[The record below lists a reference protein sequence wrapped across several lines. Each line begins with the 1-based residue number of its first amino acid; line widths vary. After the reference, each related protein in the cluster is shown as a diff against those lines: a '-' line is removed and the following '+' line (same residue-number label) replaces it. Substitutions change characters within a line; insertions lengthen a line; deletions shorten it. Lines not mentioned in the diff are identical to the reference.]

1 MYLNMSH
8 RAAEDGNID
17 LHEILKFESV
27 DIPKVEERKQSLGFS
42 PNKE

>member
-1 MYLNMSH
+1 MSH

-17 LHEILKFESV
+17 LHEILKFYSR
-27 DIPKVEERKQSLGFS
+27 DIPAVEVRKQTIGFA

>member
-17 LHEILKFESV
+17 LHEITRFQSA
-27 DIPKVEERKQSLGFS
+27 DIPRVEKTQKKIGFA
-42 PNKE
+42 PQ

>member
-27 DIPKVEERKQSLGFS
+27 DIPKVEERKQTLGFS
-42 PNKE
+42 PTQD